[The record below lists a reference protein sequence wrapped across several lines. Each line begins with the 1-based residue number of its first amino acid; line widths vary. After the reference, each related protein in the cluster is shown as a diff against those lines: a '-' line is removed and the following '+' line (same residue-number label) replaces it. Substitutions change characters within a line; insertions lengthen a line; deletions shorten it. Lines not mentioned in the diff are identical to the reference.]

1 MRFVRK
7 PTQAEQ
13 SELERMTR
21 QEVGRVA
28 MRAHIV
34 LLSARGYTVPE
45 IVKIHD
51 TSNTT
56 VYKWFERFDAQGPE
70 GLYDQPR
77 AGRPPKPVFD
87 IEQMFDPIAL

>member
-1 MRFVRK
+1 MRFVRE
-7 PTQAEQ
+7 PTQVEQ

-28 MRAHIV
+28 MRAHII

-56 VYKWFERFDAQGPE
+56 VYKWFDRFDAHCSASRVHRE
-70 GLYDQPR
+70 RTRR
-77 AGRPPKPVFD
+77 AG
-87 IEQMFDPIAL
+87 M